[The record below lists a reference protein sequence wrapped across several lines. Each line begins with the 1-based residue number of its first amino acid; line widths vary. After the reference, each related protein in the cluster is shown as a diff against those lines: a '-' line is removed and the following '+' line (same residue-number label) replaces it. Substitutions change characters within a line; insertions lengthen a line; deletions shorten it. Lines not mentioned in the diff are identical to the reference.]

1 MQKAANILIAVIEK
15 QLRGSEMGRYTELE
29 EKQME
34 EIERLRKENEWLL
47 QKAIYDYHSKRTPQP
62 PAGEAEENILKEM
75 QQALKEE

>member
-1 MQKAANILIAVIEK
+1 MD
-15 QLRGSEMGRYTELE
+15 RYTELE

-47 QKAIYDYHSKRTPQP
+47 QKAIYDYHSRRNPQP

-75 QQALKEE
+75 QQALKEK